1 MKYLIPILLLLS
13 SCSLERRLEKYCP
26 LCIQESKTET
36 VIEYRDTT
44 ITVPGETITLT
55 DTLYC
60 DSLGNI
66 ISKLGDFIVQKDGT
80 ILRLERK
87 LSNNIYTTKATA
99 DTVYVNVKGNTI
111 YKKDIVYKKGR
122 DVKVKYIPSC
132 VIFLSYVGG
141 IVLIILILYIIK
153 RLIFKQ
159 TIKQ

>member
-1 MKYLIPILLLLS
+1 MKHLIPILLLLS

-26 LCIQESKTET
+26 LCVQESKTKT

-44 ITVPGETITLT
+44 ITVPGETVTLI

-87 LSNNIYTTKATA
+87 LSNNIYTTKAKA
-99 DTVYVNVKGNTI
+99 DTVYIPVKGNTI
-111 YKKDIVYKKGR
+111 YKKQIIYKKGK
-122 DVKVKYIPSC
+122 DVKVKYIPSW

-153 RLIFKQ
+153 KLIFKQ
-159 TIKQ
+159 TNIK